1 MKKTHIIAIVLLAVA
16 AAIIFSTGEEASEYV
31 NFEKALKLSKQG
43 KSNNIHV
50 VGELKKDAAGNILGM
65 KYDPV
70 KNPNYFEF
78 VLIDEQKKEETVYYF
93 APKPADLDKS
103 EKIVVIGSYNKKEK
117 FVIDQILLKCPS
129 KYPEQQKNL
138 KE

>member
-1 MKKTHIIAIVLLAVA
+1 MKKTHIIAIILLAVA

-31 NFEKALKLSKQG
+31 DFEKALKISKQG
-43 KSNNIHV
+43 ETNNIHV

-70 KNPNYFEF
+70 QNPNYFEF
-78 VLIDEQKKEETVYYF
+78 VLIDEKKKEETVYYF
-93 APKPADLDKS
+93 APKPADLEKS
-103 EKIVVIGSYNKKEK
+103 EKVVIIGGYNKKEK

-129 KYPEQQKNL
+129 KYEENEIKQP
-138 KE
+138 